1 MDKKFEKKRVELE
14 LLKVSTAKAELEF
27 KIEERLQEIERIKEH
42 IVIQEKRQYEL
53 KQQINQMEK

>member
-1 MDKKFEKKRVELE
+1 MDKKFEKKRLELE